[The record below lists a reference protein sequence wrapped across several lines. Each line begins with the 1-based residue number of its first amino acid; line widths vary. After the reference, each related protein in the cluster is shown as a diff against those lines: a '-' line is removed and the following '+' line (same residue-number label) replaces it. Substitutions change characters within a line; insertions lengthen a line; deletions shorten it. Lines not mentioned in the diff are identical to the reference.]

1 MYGSNNM
8 KKLVVLGWSVC
19 SGIRWSVS
27 TGNDGQF
34 APEIGGQFDRIFH
47 QVPHSMLQVPHSML
61 QVPCSILQV
70 PHSMLHVPRSIL
82 RVPSSNVYAT
92 IFSSS

>member
-8 KKLVVLGWSVC
+8 KKLLVLGWSVC

-47 QVPHSMLQVPHSML
+47 NM
-61 QVPCSILQV
+61 I
-70 PHSMLHVPRSIL
+70 
-82 RVPSSNVYAT
+82 
-92 IFSSS
+92 IFSKLQKYFKHIELQINNRFAFQLAKLFQLTKTN